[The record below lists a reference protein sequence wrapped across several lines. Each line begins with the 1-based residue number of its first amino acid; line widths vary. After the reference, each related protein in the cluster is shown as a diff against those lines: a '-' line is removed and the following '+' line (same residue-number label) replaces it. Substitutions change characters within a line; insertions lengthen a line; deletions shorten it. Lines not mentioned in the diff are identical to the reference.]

1 MGEVTEEKMKLERRI
16 KIGTTC
22 PMIEAG
28 STTLSDEITA
38 MSLRT
43 LLHSR
48 VNSSGEPL
56 ARSGVAETRGERK
69 GDVEGD
75 RDAGV
80 LLTSILKSKGIGIGI
95 GGGFD
100 EKPAKDLVFFP
111 LGVDDGERGRLE
123 PEDEVD
129 IKQRKDKQRD

>member
-1 MGEVTEEKMKLERRI
+1 MRHVCTLFAPWRRAESVKARMQRKQDDEGE
-16 KIGTTC
+16 
-22 PMIEAG
+22 
-28 STTLSDEITA
+28 
-38 MSLRT
+38 
-43 LLHSR
+43 
-48 VNSSGEPL
+48 
-56 ARSGVAETRGERK
+56 
-69 GDVEGD
+69 

-80 LLTSILKSKGIGIGI
+80 LFTSILKSKGIGIGI

-129 IKQRKDKQRD
+129 MKRRKEKQRD